1 MKYVVQTQI
10 RENYGAHDWDSHKG
24 VCPQYWKYKG
34 GNTYVFPDVSIAVA
48 SNKDDAFYSIIKNN
62 LTSAD
67 DYYEEYIVGEELIDD
82 SDTAPICEDWETPI
96 ICNIV
101 NGAIHCTTDSVPQ
114 HLEDAR
120 KKETFVMLKGVKED
134 YTLRYHLFDGRV
146 LDWKGGEICLAA

>member
-48 SNKDDAFYSIIKNN
+48 SNKDDAFYTVIQNN
-62 LTSAD
+62 IPSAD

-82 SDTAPICEDWETPI
+82 SDTTPICEHWETPI
-96 ICNIV
+96 ICNI
-101 NGAIHCTTDSVPQ
+101 
-114 HLEDAR
+114 E
-120 KKETFVMLKGVKED
+120 
-134 YTLRYHLFDGRV
+134 
-146 LDWKGGEICLAA
+146 GGEICLAA